1 MRSLGLF
8 SALLL
13 TFAYTSFNAS
23 SLSSGEGVLDL
34 INTLRTADCNHALSS
49 TQRLHANERLD
60 AVAKRVM
67 EGDDIDDALR
77 TAEIHVTRSTVIQ
90 IRGSTDDESMRRIL
104 TKRYCDSITS
114 ADLTATGVALRE
126 KSIVIVLAKPVDLPK
141 TSDATAI
148 GRQVLKLVN
157 EARAAPRQCG
167 NRNFVAV
174 PPLSLNA
181 KLNDAATTQAHDM
194 AANGRISHRGT
205 DGSKPSDRVKRTGYA
220 WLAVG
225 ENVAAGQTT
234 AKEVVAEWL
243 SSPAHCANIMST
255 DFTQMGIAY
264 VTSPKQKVGIYWAQ
278 VFGRPR

>member
-8 SALLL
+8 PALLL
-13 TFAYTSFNAS
+13 TFAYTSLIAS
-23 SLSSGEGVLDL
+23 PLSSREGVLDL

-60 AVAKRVM
+60 VIARRVM
-67 EGDDIDDALR
+67 EGDNIDDALR

-90 IRGSTDDESMRRIL
+90 IRGSTDEESTRRVL

-114 ADLTATGVALRE
+114 ADFIAAGIARNE
-126 KSIVIVLAKPVDLPK
+126 GSIVIVLVKPVVLPK

-148 GRQVLKLVN
+148 GRQVLQLVN

-174 PPLSLNA
+174 PPLSLNT
-181 KLNDAATTQAHDM
+181 KLNDAATVQARDM
-194 AANGRISHRGT
+194 AAQGRISHRGT
-205 DGSKPSDRVKRTGYA
+205 DGSKPSDRVKRSGYV

-234 AKEVVAEWL
+234 AEEVVAEWL
-243 SSPAHCANIMST
+243 SSPPHCANIMST

-264 VTSPKQKVGIYWAQ
+264 ATSPKQEVAIYWAQ